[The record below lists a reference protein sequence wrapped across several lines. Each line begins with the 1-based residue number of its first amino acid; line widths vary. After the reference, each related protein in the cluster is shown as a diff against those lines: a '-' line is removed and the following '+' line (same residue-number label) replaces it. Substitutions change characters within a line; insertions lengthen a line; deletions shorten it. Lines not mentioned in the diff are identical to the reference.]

1 MDRLSALRVVMADDH
16 GLVRGVL
23 REHLVR
29 RQLFD
34 VVAAVGD
41 ADAALGAALAHTPD
55 VVVLDVEMP
64 GRSPFEVAR
73 LIGSALPR
81 TAVMFLSSYFQ
92 DRYIEQAVAAGAR
105 GYVVKTSTPEQ
116 FIEAIRQVAQ
126 GGVAFS
132 AEVMDRLVIDHS
144 GVRLT
149 GGLSTKLSQ
158 LSDREIEVVRYLA
171 TGLSKKEIAGNM
183 HLSVKTVQNHAD
195 RLMQKLG
202 IHDRVALARF
212 AIREKIVSP

>member
-1 MDRLSALRVVMADDH
+1 
-16 GLVRGVL
+16 
-23 REHLVR
+23 
-29 RQLFD
+29 
-34 VVAAVGD
+34 
-41 ADAALGAALAHTPD
+41 
-55 VVVLDVEMP
+55 
-64 GRSPFEVAR
+64 
-73 LIGSALPR
+73 
-81 TAVMFLSSYFQ
+81 
-92 DRYIEQAVAAGAR
+92 
-105 GYVVKTSTPEQ
+105 
-116 FIEAIRQVAQ
+116 
-126 GGVAFS
+126 
-132 AEVMDRLVIDHS
+132 
-144 GVRLT
+144 VRLT

>member
-1 MDRLSALRVVMADDH
+1 MDRLSALRVVVADDH

-23 REHLVR
+23 REHLVQ

-64 GRSPFEVAR
+64 GRSTFEVAR
-73 LIGSALPR
+73 SIGSALPR

-132 AEVMDRLVIDHS
+132 AEVMDRLVIDRS